1 MDEQELKERFRQY
14 SIRIVRMVDSIPT
27 KRIAALT
34 IAKQVI
40 RSGTSPAANYR
51 AACVAK
57 SKRDFLNKLKI
68 VEEELDETRYWL
80 ELMVDT
86 DIFPKEKLDS
96 LIQETIE
103 LLNIIVKSI
112 VSTRYYL
119 SQHPELKALIAK
131 L

>member
-27 KRIAALT
+27 KRIAALA

-96 LIQETIE
+96 LIQETLE

-119 SQHPELKALIAK
+119 SQHPE
-131 L
+131 

>member
-14 SIRIVRMVDSIPT
+14 SIRIVRMVDSIPA

-119 SQHPELKALIAK
+119 SQHPE
-131 L
+131 

>member
-1 MDEQELKERFRQY
+1 MDEQELKERGRQN
-14 SIRIVRMVDSIPT
+14 SRRIVRMVDSIPT

-119 SQHPELKALIAK
+119 SQHPE
-131 L
+131 

>member
-14 SIRIVRMVDSIPT
+14 SIRIVRMVDYIPT
-27 KRIAALT
+27 KRIAALA

-119 SQHPELKALIAK
+119 SQHTE
-131 L
+131 

>member
-27 KRIAALT
+27 KRIAALA

-119 SQHPELKALIAK
+119 SQHPE
-131 L
+131 

>member
-57 SKRDFLNKLKI
+57 SKRDFLNKLKM

-86 DIFPKEKLDS
+86 DIFPKEKLDA

-119 SQHPELKALIAK
+119 SQHPE
-131 L
+131 

>member
-27 KRIAALT
+27 KRIAALA
-34 IAKQVI
+34 IAKQVM

-57 SKRDFLNKLKI
+57 SKRDFLNKLKM

-119 SQHPELKALIAK
+119 SQHPE
-131 L
+131 

>member
-40 RSGTSPAANYR
+40 RSGTSPAAHYR

-119 SQHPELKALIAK
+119 SQHPE
-131 L
+131 

>member
-1 MDEQELKERFRQY
+1 MDDQELKERFRQY

-57 SKRDFLNKLKI
+57 SKRDFLNKLKM

-119 SQHPELKALIAK
+119 SQHPE
-131 L
+131 

>member
-27 KRIAALT
+27 KRIAALA

-57 SKRDFLNKLKI
+57 SKRDFLNKLKM

-119 SQHPELKALIAK
+119 SQHPE
-131 L
+131 

>member
-40 RSGTSPAANYR
+40 RSGTSPAATYR

-119 SQHPELKALIAK
+119 SQHPE
-131 L
+131 

>member
-119 SQHPELKALIAK
+119 SQHPK
-131 L
+131 

>member
-119 SQHPELKALIAK
+119 SQHPE
-131 L
+131 

>member
-57 SKRDFLNKLKI
+57 SKRDFLNKLKM

-119 SQHPELKALIAK
+119 SQHPE
-131 L
+131 

>member
-112 VSTRYYL
+112 VSTRYNL
-119 SQHPELKALIAK
+119 SQHPE
-131 L
+131 

>member
-14 SIRIVRMVDSIPT
+14 SIPIVRMADPIPT

-86 DIFPKEKLDS
+86 DNFQK
-96 LIQETIE
+96 
-103 LLNIIVKSI
+103 KS
-112 VSTRYYL
+112 
-119 SQHPELKALIAK
+119 
-131 L
+131 

>member
-1 MDEQELKERFRQY
+1 MDEQELKEPFRQY

-119 SQHPELKALIAK
+119 SQHPE
-131 L
+131 

>member
-57 SKRDFLNKLKI
+57 SKRDFLNKLKM

-86 DIFPKEKLDS
+86 DIFPKEKLDL

-119 SQHPELKALIAK
+119 SQHPE
-131 L
+131 

>member
-96 LIQETIE
+96 LIQDIS
-103 LLNIIVKSI
+103 V
-112 VSTRYYL
+112 
-119 SQHPELKALIAK
+119 H
-131 L
+131 

>member
-40 RSGTSPAANYR
+40 RAGTSPAANYR

-57 SKRDFLNKLKI
+57 SKRDFLNKLKM

-119 SQHPELKALIAK
+119 SQHPE
-131 L
+131 

>member
-1 MDEQELKERFRQY
+1 MEEQELKERFRQY

-119 SQHPELKALIAK
+119 SQHPE
-131 L
+131 

>member
-68 VEEELDETRYWL
+68 VEEELDETRYWM

-119 SQHPELKALIAK
+119 SQHPE
-131 L
+131 

>member
-40 RSGTSPAANYR
+40 RSGSSPAANYR

-57 SKRDFLNKLKI
+57 SKRDFLNKLKM

-119 SQHPELKALIAK
+119 SQHPD
-131 L
+131 

>member
-40 RSGTSPAANYR
+40 RSGTSLAANYR

-119 SQHPELKALIAK
+119 SQHPE
-131 L
+131 

>member
-27 KRIAALT
+27 KRIAALA

-40 RSGTSPAANYR
+40 RSGTSPSANYR

-57 SKRDFLNKLKI
+57 SKRDFLNKLKM

-103 LLNIIVKSI
+103 LLNIIVRSI

-119 SQHPELKALIAK
+119 SQHPE
-131 L
+131 

>member
-1 MDEQELKERFRQY
+1 MEEQELKERFRQY

-27 KRIAALT
+27 KRIAALA

-57 SKRDFLNKLKI
+57 SKRDFLNKLKM

-86 DIFPKEKLDS
+86 DIFPKEKLDA

-119 SQHPELKALIAK
+119 SQHPE
-131 L
+131 

>member
-96 LIQETIE
+96 LIQETFE

-119 SQHPELKALIAK
+119 SQHPE
-131 L
+131 

>member
-1 MDEQELKERFRQY
+1 MDEQELKEHFRQY

-119 SQHPELKALIAK
+119 SQHPE
-131 L
+131 

>member
-1 MDEQELKERFRQY
+1 MHQQELKERFRQY
-14 SIRIVRMVDSIPT
+14 SIRIVRMVDCIPT

-119 SQHPELKALIAK
+119 SQHPE
-131 L
+131 

>member
-1 MDEQELKERFRQY
+1 MDEQELNERFRQY

-119 SQHPELKALIAK
+119 SQHPE
-131 L
+131 

>member
-14 SIRIVRMVDSIPT
+14 SIRIVRMVDSIPI

-119 SQHPELKALIAK
+119 SQHPE
-131 L
+131 

>member
-86 DIFPKEKLDS
+86 DIFPKDKLDS

-119 SQHPELKALIAK
+119 SQHPE
-131 L
+131 